1 MTGLRRI
8 FGLVVAASLLV
19 GGTSLAV
26 SSASSG
32 GKAVTGKSRSKCPA
46 RPVPPLYGELD
57 EVVAAARRL
66 MIRGSVTG
74 QGQTIK
80 LNRRNSP
87 VYAVVILARTARPI
101 PGAAALRAEATRR
114 CGTETAQASWAVT
127 IGVPEF
133 MADASMRRAF
143 LVKTRAGWRTY

>member
-1 MTGLRRI
+1 M
-8 FGLVVAASLLV
+8 AV
-19 GGTSLAV
+19 G
-26 SSASSG
+26 SASSD
-32 GKAVTGKSRSKCPA
+32 GKAKTRAGRAKCPI

-66 MIRGSVTG
+66 MIRGSESG

-80 LNRRNSP
+80 LNRKNSP
-87 VYAVVILARTARPI
+87 VFAVVILARTARPI

-127 IGVPEF
+127 IGVPAF
-133 MADASMRRAF
+133 MADASMRSAF
-143 LVKTRAGWRTY
+143 LIKTISGWRTY

>member
-1 MTGLRRI
+1 MTGPRRI
-8 FGLVVAASLLV
+8 LSLAVTASLLA

-26 SSASSG
+26 GSASG
-32 GKAVTGKSRSKCPA
+32 DSRASRAKCPT
-46 RPVPPLYGELD
+46 RPVPPLYGDLD

-66 MIRGSVTG
+66 MIRGSESG

-80 LNRRNSP
+80 LNRKNSP
-87 VYAVVILARTARPI
+87 VLAVVILARTARPI

-127 IGVPEF
+127 IGVPAF
-133 MADASMRRAF
+133 MVDATMRSAF
-143 LVKTRAGWRTY
+143 PIKTRAGWRTY